1 MPRTCETRR
10 AGAAGSGNAVC
21 LAANSPENS
30 RIEHSPQAQNRLRG
44 IDFEAV
50 NRAALA
56 VLPAVLARLIPGG
69 KIVAREYVALNPTR
83 ADRRPGS
90 FKINLIISTG
100 RWADFATGDK
110 GGDPVSLV
118 AYLEG
123 VSQVEAARLLGRM
136 LGLNTREARHHG

>member
-1 MPRTCETRR
+1 MTQAHETRR
-10 AGAAGSGNAVC
+10 AGSAAGLGNAVC

-30 RIEHSPQAQNRLRG
+30 CIERPPQAQNRLRG

-69 KIVAREYVALNPTR
+69 KIVAREYAALNPTR
-83 ADRRPGS
+83 ADRHVGS
-90 FKINLIISTG
+90 FKVNLRSG
-100 RWADFATGDK
+100 RWADFAAGDK

-118 AYLEG
+118 AYVEG
-123 VSQVEAARLLGRM
+123 VSQVEAARRLARM
-136 LGLNTREARHHG
+136 LSLDTREAGRHG